1 MQGARRIESI
11 PYSVGFLL
19 PLEGNIAYM
28 QVIILGSGTSHGVP
42 MIGCGCAVCT
52 STDPHNKRTRPSIAI
67 RNGEYVYI
75 VDTAPEFRLQSLA
88 AGLNR
93 VDAVFITHT
102 HADHIFGM
110 DDIRR
115 FNDLMGSEVPVY
127 GSEETLSDIKRIFR
141 YIFTPTPVGGG
152 KPRISLHTMPSTME
166 TNGVTVRAIPV
177 KHGDLPILGYRFN
190 DFAYVTDVSSI
201 PPESMERLKGLDL
214 LIMDAVRYRPHA
226 THFGLYQTLDVIE
239 SLNPRQAYITHISH
253 RLEHSVVNGL
263 LPPHVQLAF
272 DGLCV
277 DL

>member
-1 MQGARRIESI
+1 LSPLQGTI
-11 PYSVGFLL
+11 VC
-19 PLEGNIAYM
+19 M
-28 QVIILGSGTSHGVP
+28 QVIVLGSGTSHGVP
-42 MIGCGCAVCT
+42 MIGCDCAVCT
-52 STDPHNKRTRPSIAI
+52 SADPHNKRTRPSIAV
-67 RNGEYVYI
+67 RDGEHVYV

-115 FNDLMGSEVPVY
+115 FNDLTGSEIPVY
-127 GSEETLSDIKRIFR
+127 GSKETLKDIQRIFR
-141 YIFTPTPVGGG
+141 YVFTSTPLGGG
-152 KPRISLHTMPSTME
+152 KPRISLHEAVAKTE
-166 TNGVTVRAIPV
+166 INGMTLCAIPV
-177 KHGDLPILGYRFN
+177 MHGEMPILGYRFN

-201 PPESMERLKGLDL
+201 PQESMVQLKGLDT

-239 SLNPRQAYITHISH
+239 SLKPRRAFITHISH
-253 RLEHSVVNGL
+253 RLEHESVNRL
-263 LPPHVQLAF
+263 LPSNVKLAY
-272 DGLCV
+272 DGMRL